1 MLWYVLAPSALVSV
15 LGAVSGVAAIRTG
28 WVLPWLRRRTL
39 RPRLWGYGVL
49 LMSVFLAAQV
59 VDGAVAGPHSQ
70 LLVIGGGLVLFLT
83 GSGLMLA
90 SQQPG
95 RPDPRPRGSDG
106 PGA

>member
-1 MLWYVLAPSALVSV
+1 MFWYVLAPSALMSV
-15 LGAVSGVAAIRTG
+15 LGVVGGLAAIRTG

-59 VDGAVAGPHSQ
+59 VAGAVAGPHSQ
-70 LLVIGGGLVLFLT
+70 PLAIGAGLVLMLI
-83 GSGLMLA
+83 GLGLMRA

-95 RPDPRPRGSDG
+95 RTTR
-106 PGA
+106 